1 MLSTAI
7 PIVIAAIVMV
17 IISRGMDKKPIIP
30 NIYDDAKMFGII
42 AKKLNFIDLNKD
54 NNLSYEEI
62 NRSIK
67 LFFQLID
74 ENKDSNISELEIIK
88 LKEIIDSIQ

>member
-1 MLSTAI
+1 
-7 PIVIAAIVMV
+7 MV
-17 IISRGMDKKPIIP
+17 RLIIIIFIFFLP
-30 NIYDDAKMFGII
+30 FSSFAE
-42 AKKLNFIDLNKD
+42 KLTEQEILFFNFIDLNKD